1 MAADSRP
8 LRERSS
14 DGHRRRV
21 DAAGGRYLGLA
32 PDLTSA
38 KGEPP
43 VELDWRAF
51 CARYFPAGG
60 QRFGQNL
67 HLRCSVGRGSPDA
80 TNRNRHARFG
90 LTLGD
95 KQVGYAKL
103 TRRRHDR
110 KPSGKLA
117 HLWWYRC
124 LERAELVPKGT
135 TGGMNMHRGRHT
147 AATEL
152 QRAHHDLRLTQ
163 LLLGHT
169 DIRSTARYAQLDTT
183 DLAKA
188 LLELQEGDT

>member
-90 LTLGD
+90 VVGGWSRPLGFRKGSQD
-95 KQVGYAKL
+95 LGPALVNPQHPGKPEC
-103 TRRRHDR
+103 RRWLGVAAARAGHVFGLSPVR
-110 KPSGKLA
+110 VSGRSA
-117 HLWWYRC
+117 GQ
-124 LERAELVPKGT
+124 A
-135 TGGMNMHRGRHT
+135 
-147 AATEL
+147 
-152 QRAHHDLRLTQ
+152 DLPDEA
-163 LLLGHT
+163 GV
-169 DIRSTARYAQLDTT
+169 I
-183 DLAKA
+183 
-188 LLELQEGDT
+188 GDDGWLRPRVCAGPDMAF